1 MSNQNPTVLKDFPS
15 LDEIETPEEHMDVMM
30 SSFESAWREKYRK
43 GQAEHGGKL
52 WRKSTFAF
60 LVEETL
66 DFVSYVGVLAPQLK
80 RVEEL
85 LAESLLPASSPIY
98 YQDRVQRALNIL
110 RVGNEEG
117 APEEEK

>member
-1 MSNQNPTVLKDFPS
+1 MSNQNPTVLKDFPN

-80 RVEEL
+80 RIEEL
-85 LAESLLPASSPIY
+85 LHQARITDDIDYA
-98 YQDRVQRALNIL
+98 RNAANKALNIL

-117 APEEEK
+117 APEEEL